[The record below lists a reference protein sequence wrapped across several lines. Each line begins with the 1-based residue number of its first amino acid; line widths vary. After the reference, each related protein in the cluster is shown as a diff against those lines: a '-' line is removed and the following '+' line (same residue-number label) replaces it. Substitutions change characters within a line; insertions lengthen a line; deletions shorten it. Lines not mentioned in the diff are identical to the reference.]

1 MELLAPAGSFDALKA
16 AVSAGAD
23 AVYFGGAA
31 LNARMYSKNFSDE
44 ELKDA
49 AAYCKGLG
57 VKTYLTLN
65 TLVSDKEF
73 GQLMPFLRL
82 ANESAVDGVI
92 VQDLGL
98 ARVIK
103 AAVPYL
109 PIHASTQMTIC
120 SLDGVKQAADLGFSR
135 AVVSRELPKAE
146 LKYICEH
153 SPIEIEAFIH
163 GALCMCYSGQCYLSS
178 AIGGRSGNRGK
189 CAQPCRKKYENGYE
203 LSLKDLC
210 MARDFRSFAECGVAS
225 LKIEGRMKSPA
236 YVAGVVEIYRRLI
249 DENRN
254 ATEKEIQRL
263 EALFSREGFTNA
275 YFLNNPSEKMF
286 GVRTEADKEKSR
298 LISENEEILTKKIP
312 LDMEFT
318 AKTGENMRLA
328 FRAAGE
334 EQTEEA
340 EPAPLAKNAEST
352 PEMCEKQLKKLGD
365 TYFSA
370 RNISCETDGGLFI
383 PNGVLNR
390 LRRACADGLWARLRR
405 SSRPFYDELEHAESK
420 DQNPHTVASCL
431 TVSQAK
437 AAENYADEIW
447 LPLFAISE
455 NIGRKTAAVLPP
467 VLFDRDISAVES
479 RLKAAKEMGITKA
492 VCKNIGQI
500 ALCKRLGFT
509 AVADSN
515 LNVFNSHALAEISEM
530 GVREAVLSFEL
541 NAAQLRGV
549 QKCMPVLAV
558 VYGRYPVMVTENC
571 ILRNKN
577 ACIHE
582 KGFGALTDETGRTF
596 PVFCAFP
603 HRNVIYNAV
612 PLYMADK
619 AADLPNCG
627 HLFLFTTETAAEVA
641 DIFEKYKKHAPSDGA
656 FTRGFYNKK
665 V

>member
-1 MELLAPAGSFDALKA
+1 
-16 AVSAGAD
+16 
-23 AVYFGGAA
+23 
-31 LNARMYSKNFSDE
+31 
-44 ELKDA
+44 
-49 AAYCKGLG
+49 
-57 VKTYLTLN
+57 
-65 TLVSDKEF
+65 
-73 GQLMPFLRL
+73 
-82 ANESAVDGVI
+82 
-92 VQDLGL
+92 
-98 ARVIK
+98 
-103 AAVPYL
+103 
-109 PIHASTQMTIC
+109 
-120 SLDGVKQAADLGFSR
+120 
-135 AVVSRELPKAE
+135 
-146 LKYICEH
+146 
-153 SPIEIEAFIH
+153 
-163 GALCMCYSGQCYLSS
+163 
-178 AIGGRSGNRGK
+178 
-189 CAQPCRKKYENGYE
+189 
-203 LSLKDLC
+203 
-210 MARDFRSFAECGVAS
+210 
-225 LKIEGRMKSPA
+225 
-236 YVAGVVEIYRRLI
+236 
-249 DENRN
+249 
-254 ATEKEIQRL
+254 
-263 EALFSREGFTNA
+263 
-275 YFLNNPSEKMF
+275 
-286 GVRTEADKEKSR
+286 
-298 LISENEEILTKKIP
+298 
-312 LDMEFT
+312 
-318 AKTGENMRLA
+318 
-328 FRAAGE
+328 
-334 EQTEEA
+334 
-340 EPAPLAKNAEST
+340 
-352 PEMCEKQLKKLGD
+352 MCEKQLKKLGD

-530 GVREAVLSFEL
+530 GVRLVVLNE
-541 NAAQLRGV
+541 
-549 QKCMPVLAV
+549 
-558 VYGRYPVMVTENC
+558 
-571 ILRNKN
+571 INKN